1 RDVFRGRRVGEAGRR
16 LTAHRHAAAGRA
28 DRADLFVQGRSVP
41 DRAQGQ
47 AQTAPGP
54 LAGSGRRPGAHLCPT
69 GAAEAART
77 RRPHRGRPHA
87 RRLRPLGQRWRSARM
102 SLYYRAEPV
111 ARVWGELL
119 PLLEAHYHEVA
130 HYQDIPLCPDRE
142 RYEAV
147 EANGMLRLYTAR
159 DDAGALVGYA
169 VFFVQTNAHY
179 ATSLQAVQ
187 DVLFVHPDYRG

>member
-1 RDVFRGRRVGEAGRR
+1 
-16 LTAHRHAAAGRA
+16 
-28 DRADLFVQGRSVP
+28 
-41 DRAQGQ
+41 
-47 AQTAPGP
+47 
-54 LAGSGRRPGAHLCPT
+54 
-69 GAAEAART
+69 
-77 RRPHRGRPHA
+77 
-87 RRLRPLGQRWRSARM
+87 M

-187 DVLFVHPDYRG
+187 DVLFVHPDYRGHRDGARLVAWCDEQLRSEGVQVVYQHVKDTLDWSPLLAALGYERIESIWGRRLD